1 MDRVRRPLGTS
12 IVLLA
17 IATLTLVPTGA
28 LARQPSLAR
37 PIGRIRLGG
46 APTGVG
52 VGVGMIWVTEVT
64 DTGAQAERI
73 NPRTNHVVATVLVG
87 AFPVR
92 VAVDR
97 HAVWVTNFDDNT
109 VSRINPAT
117 NTVVATIPVGPG
129 PFGIGLAA
137 GAVWVANSGD
147 TTVSRINP
155 ATNTVATVQ
164 VGAPPPLFRG
174 LGTGHGAVWVTNG
187 DNSVSRINPAT
198 NRVVATVHI
207 DNCCDGEIAVDR
219 HAVWVSNQTTVTRID
234 PHTNRVVAT
243 IEVPA
248 AFGIGVLRHAV
259 WVVGATDAG
268 GLLSRIN
275 PATNSV
281 TRTIPLDGFT
291 AALATGEGSVWVP
304 TFDFQLLY
312 RIDPRAE

>member
-37 PIGRIRLGG
+37 TIGRIRLGG
-46 APTGVG
+46 GPTGVG
-52 VGVGMIWVTEVT
+52 VGDGMVWVTEVT
-64 DTGAQAERI
+64 DTGNQAERI
-73 NPRTNHVVATVLVG
+73 NPRTNHVVATVPVG

-109 VSRINPAT
+109 VSRIDPAT

-155 ATNTVATVQ
+155 ATNTVVASVQ
-164 VGAPPPLFRG
+164 VGAPPPCSAG
-174 LGTGHGAVWVTNG
+174 WAPGTERYG
-187 DNSVSRINPAT
+187 SP
-198 NRVVATVHI
+198 
-207 DNCCDGEIAVDR
+207 
-219 HAVWVSNQTTVTRID
+219 TVTTACRGSTR
-234 PHTNRVVAT
+234 PRTGSSPPSTST
-243 IEVPA
+243 IA
-248 AFGIGVLRHAV
+248 AMAKSPS
-259 WVVGATDAG
+259 T
-268 GLLSRIN
+268 
-275 PATNSV
+275 V
-281 TRTIPLDGFT
+281 TQSG
-291 AALATGEGSVWVP
+291 
-304 TFDFQLLY
+304 
-312 RIDPRAE
+312 